1 MFSAFFSFLAALY
14 ILANIQAHPFDGA
27 QASNSL
33 FELKKAFLHVF
44 QLQQHTNPAR
54 YKDKQLPDAQGSPTA
69 YPIAISR
76 TKAIK
81 PAIISPLINP
91 AALQKIKSIDHSL
104 ALSLIY
110 GGDHIITSS
119 SQTTSHPSNPE
130 AFASHNVPKLETE
143 RKRDSETYACGTK
156 YKRSLSET
164 DQCL

>member
-14 ILANIQAHPFDGA
+14 TLANIQAHPFDGA

-33 FELKKAFLHVF
+33 FELKKAFLH
-44 QLQQHTNPAR
+44 
-54 YKDKQLPDAQGSPTA
+54 QLPDAQGSPTA

-110 GGDHIITSS
+110 GGDHIITSF

-143 RKRDSETYACGTK
+143 PKRDSEIYACGTK